1 METLR
6 NNKIESENIYYYLH
20 NNLKII
26 MKLQT
31 LTSFYI
37 IIIAFMLYK
46 RVYSVPK
53 VLPNTKTSL
62 RGSITGTDKC
72 KKLTTTLSPPKKQI
86 LTSIKPALKVVRSD
100 IISDISRTYKMTP
113 LEISKCIN
121 LY

>member
-6 NNKIESENIYYYLH
+6 NNKIELENIYYYLH

-46 RVYSVPK
+46 RVYS
-53 VLPNTKTSL
+53 LPNTKTSL